1 MSSKDPYAVFR
12 PRRGSLVAW
21 GCALAVLLVFGGLA
35 LLGPG
40 GGWTV
45 ADRLLLAAFAVLV
58 AAGLGR
64 FGMVRAVPSQD
75 GLLVINL
82 VHRRELEWAEIL
94 RVNTFAGGNPWVVLE
109 LTDTE
114 DLSVMGIQRADGD
127 FGRGEAERLAAL
139 VHHHSR

>member
-1 MSSKDPYAVFR
+1 MSTKDPYAVFR

-64 FGMVRAVPSQD
+64 FGMVRAVPSRE

-82 VHRRELEWAEIL
+82 VHHRQVEWAQIL
-94 RVNTFAGGNPWVVLE
+94 RVGTFHGGSPWLVLE
-109 LTDTE
+109 LSDTE
-114 DLSVMGIQRADGD
+114 YLSVMGIQRADGE
-127 FGRGEAERLAAL
+127 FARGEAARLAAL
-139 VHHHSR
+139 VQHHSS

>member
-12 PRRGSLVAW
+12 PRRGAMVAW
-21 GCALAVLLVFGGLA
+21 GCALAVLVVFGGLA
-35 LLGPG
+35 ILAPG
-40 GGWTV
+40 GWNV
-45 ADRLLLAAFAVLV
+45 ADRILLAAFAVLV
-58 AAGLGR
+58 AAGLAR